1 MLNCRNAFGKWNV
14 RWFCRC
20 LCDNSEIFCF
30 HSNRSHLSLWPLI
43 ITDKEFAIV
52 FIACILYFI
61 TSENLL
67 ISSYIIYF
75 VRNNLEE
82 NQISKREKRKT
93 TVHTEHFE
101 CKNWKPDLKNDQNR
115 KTEWLHVHFCKI
127 WVSFSIFTF
136 HLELQN
142 VYILLRK
149 KGKTSSKVTFE
160 HH

>member
-1 MLNCRNAFGKWNV
+1 MNTGWLPLSLLVLLTYQK
-14 RWFCRC
+14 
-20 LCDNSEIFCF
+20 LT
-30 HSNRSHLSLWPLI
+30 HSNAKLQKCIWEVKREMILSVLVWQFRNTLFPFQQKHLSLRPLI

-115 KTEWLHVHFCKI
+115 KP
-127 WVSFSIFTF
+127 
-136 HLELQN
+136 
-142 VYILLRK
+142 
-149 KGKTSSKVTFE
+149 KTPMPPLK
-160 HH
+160 